1 MREWRVVETL
11 VWVVEVVDVER
22 DCGSRTSKVK
32 FCNRYLVIY
41 PVYDATES
49 GNTEKKDAKRA
60 VKPVE
65 INSKSI
71 DEHMSIRLS
80 LIKTKLG
87 F

>member
-1 MREWRVVETL
+1 MNSGRDTL
-11 VWVVEVVDVER
+11 VWVVEVDVER
-22 DCGSRTSKVK
+22 HCGSRTSKVK

-49 GNTEKKDAKRA
+49 GNIREKDAKRA